1 MKADMMTCYTLLN
14 KPVEKPKK
22 WKYGETAPYEGADCC
37 PAYACRKLAGVPMGK
52 TGARSKKKQKADGTA
67 AAAAMG
73 AAAPLELIEA
83 KQVLGQRLIDEMLL
97 ARVGAD
103 RGEKVSES
111 LFVGIEWLL
120 HGEWRAAGKPDDA
133 AFYGA
138 RWFGQAALREVLGDG
153 AFEKMVR
160 DYAQL
165 MIDLALKPEEE
176 DEEGEGEE
184 RDEDVEEGDEGAG
197 VAGAAHD
204 EDGEAG
210 DVEVRC
216 CRGRHCPCPCP
227 CPCPD
232 RHSHLDAC
240 RRR

>member
-1 MKADMMTCYTLLN
+1 MAALNLQHRGFCCVGPFGYT
-14 KPVEKPKK
+14 PSGRSFTPRKK
-22 WKYGETAPYEGADCC
+22 LPSKGNFTISDAW
-37 PAYACRKLAGVPMGK
+37 RRK
-52 TGARSKKKQKADGTA
+52 TGARSKKKQKADVAA

-73 AAAPLELIEA
+73 A
-83 KQVLGQRLIDEMLL
+83 KKVLGQHLVDETML

-103 RGEKVSES
+103 RGEEVSES
-111 LFVGIEWLL
+111 LFVAIEWLI

-153 AFEKMVR
+153 VFEKMVR

-165 MIDLALKPEEE
+165 MIDLALKPEEEE

-197 VAGAAHD
+197 VAGAAHG

-216 CRGRHCPCPCP
+216 CRGRHCHCP